1 MVNGQSPA
9 LIFVHDS
16 EGRARYC
23 GGVSQTRDESLREQ
37 GLAAAQFPF
46 ERQYGTG
53 HKICRNL
60 PRDCFRFS
68 GAVGN
73 ERSQEVICDL
83 RFAIFD

>member
-1 MVNGQSPA
+1 MVNGQSPT
-9 LIFVHDS
+9 LILVHDS
-16 EGRARYC
+16 KSRARYC
-23 GGVSQTRDESLREQ
+23 SVAFQARDETVREQ
-37 GLAAAQFPF
+37 GLAAAQFAF

-53 HKICRNL
+53 QKIPRDL

-83 RFAIFD
+83 RVAICD

>member
-16 EGRARYC
+16 KGGARYC
-23 GGVSQTRDESLREQ
+23 GVVFQTRNETLREQ
-37 GLAAAQFPF
+37 GLAAAQFAF

-53 HKICRNL
+53 RKILRNL

-73 ERSQEVICDL
+73 ERSHEAICAL
-83 RFAIFD
+83 RFAIYD